1 MMLRLLFW
9 CCALWGYVRHKQ
21 RIDLP
26 QPLIA
31 QPPQQPGDCVDV
43 TCPCYLCH
51 TVALHPLR
59 FACLLVPS
67 ITSPQ
72 YLYAYPQ
79 RSGDPQR
86 QQHAWYMSP
95 ALNGADGR
103 IRYAHPGG
111 KLPLG
116 QAVILPI
123 ISHLIAHAPILPRFP
138 PRRGDL

>member
-1 MMLRLLFW
+1 MMPRLLFW
-9 CCALWGYVRHKQ
+9 CCVVLWGYVRHKQ

-31 QPPQQPGDCVDV
+31 QLPQQPGDRINV
-43 TCPCYLCH
+43 TCPCYLRH

-59 FACLLVPS
+59 LAYLLLS
-67 ITSPQ
+67 GIISPQ
-72 YLYAYPQ
+72 CLCAYPQ
-79 RSGDPQR
+79 HPGDPQR
-86 QQHAWYMSP
+86 QQHAGSMGP

-116 QAVILPI
+116 
-123 ISHLIAHAPILPRFP
+123 
-138 PRRGDL
+138 